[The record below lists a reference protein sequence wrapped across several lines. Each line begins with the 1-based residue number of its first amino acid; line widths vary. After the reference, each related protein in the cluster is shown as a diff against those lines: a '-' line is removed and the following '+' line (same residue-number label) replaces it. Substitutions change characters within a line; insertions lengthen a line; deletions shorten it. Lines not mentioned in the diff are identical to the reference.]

1 MCDWKGYSDA
11 LTEDDVKE
19 ILRNYGKILHQIN
32 DRCLRIKKLSQEVRE
47 KCIEVASMPGRDPD
61 RVYAKSSNHTDLGNT
76 YLRYLS
82 LLEQA
87 EQDYNAELEILI
99 KNAELIRR
107 VYICFEALNYDL
119 HEIVE
124 KLYIQGLTYK
134 AAEFET
140 NFNHRVFEE
149 KRSAALKLIIKLYE
163 SDLNNADLIKLKN
176 VKPIV
181 KNEEK
186 KHKKSSLDMSGQL
199 SFDEFL

>member
-1 MCDWKGYSDA
+1 MCDWKGYSDT

-19 ILRNYGKILHQIN
+19 ILKNYGKILHQIN
-32 DRCLRIKKLSQEVRE
+32 DRCLRIKKLSQEVKE
-47 KCIEVASMPGRDPD
+47 KCMEVASMPGKDPD
-61 RVYAKSSNHTDLGNT
+61 RIYAKSSNHSDLGTT

-107 VYICFEALNYDL
+107 VYICFEALNFDL

-134 AAEFET
+134 AAELET
-140 NFNHRVFEE
+140 NLNHRVFEE
-149 KRSAALKLIIKLYE
+149 KRGTALKLIIKLYE
-163 SDLNNADLIKLKN
+163 SGLNNADLIKLKN
-176 VKPIV
+176 VKPII
-181 KNEEK
+181 KKEDN
-186 KHKKSSLDMSGQL
+186 KHKN
-199 SFDEFL
+199 